1 MACKS
6 VEELELVIERLP
18 KKKGPFEEVDYVF
31 LKASI
36 QLEAADATRV

>member
-6 VEELELVIERLP
+6 VEELELVVDRLP
-18 KKKGPFEEVDYVF
+18 KNQGPFEEVDYAF